1 MKNKDNTIYYNNYL
15 TEVRPQIRS
24 RINEAKASNRDVLFV
39 ADTSAGKTT
48 VALEIAKEL
57 VSEGKE
63 TGIVVPL
70 QSIVKSK
77 ENNDSLMDYG
87 SGKYF
92 QMANELSNNAYFT
105 VYNTFSNSSKT
116 NTTEFLFVDEPQV
129 LIQQSNIRGVVN
141 ANILDSNAT
150 KIYLTGTPF
159 LIPQAF
165 DCDVIYMERNAPSTL
180 KRIVKSYRSSDNDES
195 IILKIADHNKGKCTK
210 VIRVNNIDVI
220 TKMASNLKHSGY
232 SVVTYYSYSD
242 SEEAY
247 RLENEEY
254 LQENSFEDLRKG
266 IFNDVDFV
274 LCTSA
279 LDSGVDLV
287 CDRELFLYCIGR
299 VDHDRDVRLMPH
311 PVDVKQFSA
320 RPRKQEVVKVY
331 CIGQFEK
338 GNTTSTHYE
347 GQEDFLRMLKD
358 NSIDTLQYLH
368 ALSLQYQALEYNDS
382 LAWTENLESLGMIVH
397 HRGFLETIDGIKIT
411 LRYDLQILKHLH
423 KSKQYNDI
431 VHYNSATLITSPNN
445 ETAYHEYKLGIDL
458 EAIADTEDDFIYKN
472 SDFVQIEA
480 LTTHIK
486 AASILGID
494 LAPYLSE
501 RAFSTN
507 KLKSIIDCVNS
518 VKRDTVL
525 GSAIRK
531 MIKEG
536 SISKKDLR
544 LLEGEGE
551 KLETF
556 LKAYFKVNRNSFSD
570 TETKNIIV
578 GGLKAS
584 KNIPPMALIEYLSDI
599 ESDWLN
605 PLVKSINRHKVKYTD
620 KYVND
625 SKEIQ
630 LTNNTI
636 EDAIH
641 QFSLAI

>member
-1 MKNKDNTIYYNNYL
+1 MQNKENTIYYNNYL
-15 TEVRPQIRS
+15 TEVKAQIRS
-24 RINEAKASNRDVLFV
+24 RINEAKESNRDILFV

-48 VALEIAKEL
+48 VAIELAKEL

-77 ENNDSLMDYG
+77 EGNDSLMDYG

-92 QMANELSNNAYFT
+92 EMANELSNNAYFT

-141 ANILDSNAT
+141 ANILDSDAT

-165 DCDVIYMERNAPSTL
+165 DCDIIYMERNAPSTL

-210 VIRVNNIDVI
+210 VIRVNNKDVI

-232 SVVTYYSYSD
+232 SVVTYYSFSD
-242 SEEAY
+242 SEDAY

-254 LQENSFEDLRKG
+254 LQENTFDDLRKG
-266 IFNDVDFV
+266 IFNNVDFV

-299 VDHDRDVRLMPH
+299 VDHDRDIRLMPH

-331 CIGQFEK
+331 CIGQFEN

-347 GQEDFLRMLKD
+347 GQEDFLRMLKS

-368 ALSLQYQALEYNDS
+368 ALSLQYQVLEYNNP
-382 LAWTENLESLGMIVH
+382 LTWTENLESLGMIVH
-397 HRGFLETIDGIKIT
+397 HRGFLETIDGIKIA

-431 VHYNSATLITSPNN
+431 VHYDSLMISAPNN
-445 ETAYHEYKLGIDL
+445 ETAHHEYKLGIDL

-480 LTTHIK
+480 LATQIK
-486 AASILGID
+486 AASMLGID

-507 KLKSIIDCVNS
+507 KLKSVIRCVES
-518 VKRDTVL
+518 IRRDSLL

-531 MIKEG
+531 IIKEG

-556 LKAYFKVNRNSFSD
+556 LKTYFKVNRKSFTQED
-570 TETKNIIV
+570 IQNIIV
-578 GGLKAS
+578 GGLKTS
-584 KNIPPMALIEYLSDI
+584 KNIPPIALIQYLSDT

-605 PLVKSINRHKVKYTD
+605 PLVKSINKHEVEYD
-620 KYVND
+620 NKYVND

-630 LTNNTI
+630 LTNSAL